1 MLIGER
7 QVQPQGEE
15 FVNDTVWC
23 RADGA
28 LGAVAG
34 SWPALSLDAAS
45 APSVA
50 LWLGAAAYA
59 LLAVYLRGG
68 EEEPADPRDRRRQE

>member
-1 MLIGER
+1 M
-7 QVQPQGEE
+7 QPQGEE

-23 RADGA
+23 RAGGA

-50 LWLGAAAYA
+50 AAYA
-59 LLAVYLRGG
+59 LLAVDLRGG
-68 EEEPADPRDRRRQE
+68 EEEPTDPRDRRRQE

>member
-1 MLIGER
+1 M
-7 QVQPQGEE
+7 QPQGEE

-23 RADGA
+23 RAGGA
-28 LGAVAG
+28 
-34 SWPALSLDAAS
+34 
-45 APSVA
+45 
-50 LWLGAAAYA
+50 LGAAAYA

>member
-1 MLIGER
+1 M
-7 QVQPQGEE
+7 QPQGEE
-15 FVNDTVWC
+15 FVNDTVRC

-68 EEEPADPRDRRRQE
+68 EEEPTDPRDRRRQE